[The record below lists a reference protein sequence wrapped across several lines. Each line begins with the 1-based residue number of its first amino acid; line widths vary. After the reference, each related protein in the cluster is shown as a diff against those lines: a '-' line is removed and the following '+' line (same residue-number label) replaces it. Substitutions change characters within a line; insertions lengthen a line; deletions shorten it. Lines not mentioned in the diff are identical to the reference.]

1 MFYQLLE
8 QHCTLVWYSAFR
20 PGYDRCS
27 GSVTRKQFS
36 SALRECTDN
45 APLWHTHAHLYFTYP
60 DVRSMMG
67 SLFFYWWEARVFFFF
82 PVYFLSWLSE
92 AIYWLLPTRNVG
104 LVSEKSICMCTHTRT
119 SQSSYLHMLNMLSQK
134 SEENCNYINE
144 VA

>member
-1 MFYQLLE
+1 MAQVRDGCSINYLSSTVLW
-8 QHCTLVWYSAFR
+8 CGISAFR

-67 SLFFYWWEARVFFFF
+67 SLFF
-82 PVYFLSWLSE
+82 
-92 AIYWLLPTRNVG
+92 LLVR
-104 LVSEKSICMCTHTRT
+104 S
-119 SQSSYLHMLNMLSQK
+119 
-134 SEENCNYINE
+134 
-144 VA
+144 